1 MIGRLSK
8 FIDSLN
14 VSVRQFELSIRASNG
29 LIRKAIANQT
39 DIQSKWI
46 TVIAENY
53 PQLNLDWLFTGKG
66 EMLKSTVPA
75 VTHHTTEAPQT
86 ADQAIA
92 LYDFPRGNLAGFFT
106 NLPQPVDKFMIP
118 NMPKCDGAVYMRGE
132 TMRPALNG
140 GDIALYK
147 QINVNLDN
155 ILFGN
160 MYLLSFE
167 VDDDEH
173 IVINYIQPSESADSI
188 KLVNENSYYPPM
200 DIPVSAVKAMAI
212 IKASIRYNTM
222 S

>member
-1 MIGRLSK
+1 MQYLEFKGITKYAFYKDSGITRGILDQPSGLTEDNLMR
-8 FIDSLN
+8 FLVYAQDISLN
-14 VSVRQFELSIRASNG
+14 
-29 LIRKAIANQT
+29 
-39 DIQSKWI
+39 
-46 TVIAENY
+46 
-53 PQLNLDWLFTGKG
+53 WLLKNEGVMISLEG
-66 EMLKSTVPA
+66 EMLKSSVPA
-75 VTHHTTEAPQT
+75 VAHHTDEAPQIG
-86 ADQAIA
+86 DQAIA

-200 DIPVSAVKAMAI
+200 DIPMSAVKAMAI

>member
-1 MIGRLSK
+1 MIGTNEANIRNYLAGKQPKFDTLSAIVEK
-8 FIDSLN
+8 FEIN
-14 VSVRQFELSIRASNG
+14 
-29 LIRKAIANQT
+29 
-39 DIQSKWI
+39 
-46 TVIAENY
+46 AE
-53 PQLNLDWLFTGKG
+53 WLLAGKG
-66 EMLKSTVPA
+66 EMLKSSTLA
-75 VTHHTTEAPQT
+75 VTHHTNEVAHPDEQS
-86 ADQAIA
+86 IA
-92 LYDFPRGNLAGFFT
+92 LYDFPRGNLAGFFA

-167 VDDDEH
+167 MDDDEH
-173 IVINYIQPSESADSI
+173 IVINYIQPSENADSI